1 MRATKLQQWGFTC
14 RCPLCTAPQSEIDAS
29 DARRQQIE
37 TLREHAVQAFQAG
50 RPYQALRFTR
60 QVVKLLPGEE
70 LFPLYGEAYENL
82 ARIFYVLRDR
92 GNAEKYANMSL
103 AVLAAQGYVGREEQR
118 GYVERMWARFEE
130 EEGGRY

>member
-1 MRATKLQQWGFTC
+1 MR
-14 RCPLCTAPQSEIDAS
+14 
-29 DARRQQIE
+29 
-37 TLREHAVQAFQAG
+37 AFQAG

-60 QVVKLLPGEE
+60 QVVGLLPGEE

-92 GNAEKYANMSL
+92 ANAEKYANMSL
-103 AVLAAQGYVGREEQR
+103 AVLAAQGYVGAGEER